1 MGKVEKGSKLLAALG
16 KTKKEQMAKLYPKAK
31 PKAYPKIKS
40 KGPYTRG
47 KVMGKGDS
55 DKFLSRRAIMG
66 GANQALRK
74 AEKDA
79 VRDTAI
85 IAATGLTGYGIGK
98 GWHKKI
104 AGAVTKPKRKTPSHQ
119 DKAKKMAQE
128 AIRKQKEKK
137 KKSLKDTMRESF
149 GPRIRKKN
157 PHGYRG
163 G

>member
-47 KVMGKGDS
+47 KVMGKGDF
-55 DKFLSRRAIMG
+55 DARRDVMG
-66 GANQALRK
+66 GVNQALRK
-74 AEKDA
+74 ARKDA

-85 IAATGLTGYGIGK
+85 IVGAGVTGYGIGK

-104 AGAVTKPKRKTPSHQ
+104 AEAVTKPKRKETTSHK
-119 DKAKKMAQE
+119 DKALKMARE
-128 AIRKQKEKK
+128 AIKKQKK
-137 KKSLKDTMRESF
+137 KKEKHHSR
-149 GPRIRKKN
+149 
-157 PHGYRG
+157 
-163 G
+163 

>member
-47 KVMGKGDS
+47 KVMGAGD
-55 DKFLSRRAIMG
+55 LINRRAAVR
-66 GANQALRK
+66 GADLKKALRK

-119 DKAKKMAQE
+119 DKARKMAQE
-128 AIRKQKEKK
+128 AIRKQKKK
-137 KKSLKDTMRESF
+137 KEKHHSR
-149 GPRIRKKN
+149 
-157 PHGYRG
+157 
-163 G
+163 